1 MGPKKSEQKQ
11 KQKQQVE
18 KHNPP
23 PVYEEDYIP
32 IKTLT
37 EYGLDGD
44 TVKVLDK
51 AEIWNSLLLRNDKKL
66 LAGTKGLPESKYDQ
80 ICEAI
85 GRIMD
90 SLESKVQEF
99 TDTTVAAME
108 DMYHQKDD
116 FMKLVIRA
124 TQKCLRE
131 CYTFEEMHETLY
143 RDFGQ
148 ERATTEKI
156 YSRFFVGKK
165 ESKFYK
171 QLSSIRSA
179 QRKSEQIREKH
190 AAAELEAKQTLGK
203 KEKQEAKASE
213 PKQKMQKEMQ
223 EAEQKVTQEADS
235 ELASEPKQKQQVE
248 QEKPASPE
256 QKEKHNP
263 PLVYEDAEQKKLA
276 IAELEEKL
284 AATALGEELA
294 AAELPLAALHLAEK
308 LAADELAEKLA
319 AAELEEKE
327 RLAAAELAEKLAAAE
342 LAEKLAAAELAE
354 RETLGKKEKQEAES
368 RLPVLS
374 QQVITSQKDMRDAF
388 ALQQKIIAEIMNS
401 QAGMATNEDLESVQ
415 DGVGGRLESLGKAL
429 ATDVADEI
437 LKELT
442 SASRELSQKAEKLIS
457 SKVKGALKKLDN
469 AFKARVETECEA
481 RVAVA
486 VANVATGTKERMA
499 MHIVEE
505 EYEECFSMAIRSD
518 KASLGWLL
526 TKTDPE
532 GLPGLQ
538 LSKPTLL
545 GLLARLA
552 LLVRSLDVGLYTGVY
567 RSWFLAVSD
576 FAVRTDL
583 DIPDWLMKDLLVA
596 QANALEDA

>member
-51 AEIWNSLLLRNDKKL
+51 AEICNSLLLRNDKKL

-248 QEKPASPE
+248 QEKQASPE

-276 IAELEEKL
+276 ISELEEKL
-284 AATALGEELA
+284 EATALGEELA

-308 LAADELAEKLA
+308 LAA
-319 AAELEEKE
+319 
-327 RLAAAELAEKLAAAE
+327 AELAEK
-342 LAEKLAAAELAE
+342 
-354 RETLGKKEKQEAES
+354 ETLGKKEKQEAES
-368 RLPVLS
+368 RLQVLS

-401 QAGMATNEDLESVQ
+401 QARMATNEDLESLQ

-481 RVAVA
+481 RVA

-567 RSWFLAVSD
+567 RSWFLAVGD
-576 FAVRTDL
+576 FAGRTDL